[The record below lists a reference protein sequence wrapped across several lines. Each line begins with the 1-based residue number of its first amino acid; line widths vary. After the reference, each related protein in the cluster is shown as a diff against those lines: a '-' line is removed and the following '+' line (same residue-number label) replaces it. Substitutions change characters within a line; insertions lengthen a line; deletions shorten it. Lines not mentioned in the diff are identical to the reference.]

1 MRISAARKRKCTRCG
16 LQTIHMIKPT
26 VQDRGLTVTM
36 KWMCLLCFC
45 HFINVPLT
53 NKLKKEMNELWL
65 DEETK

>member
-1 MRISAARKRKCTRCG
+1 MSGPRKRKCIRCG

-26 VQDRGLTVTM
+26 IQDKCLTMTL
-36 KWMCLLCFC
+36 KWMCWPCFC
-45 HFINVPLT
+45 DGAKIPLT